1 MKFSGYI
8 SINSMKYIQSK
19 KNSNLVICNVSLEN
33 TTYKK
38 GAENDIGTYEINM
51 EFSLPRADVLKRY

>member
-1 MKFSGYI
+1 
-8 SINSMKYIQSK
+8 MKYIQSK